1 MFRLV
6 VACAGV
12 ALLCAAAYFVSS
24 PLLASYT
31 PGYDV
36 RTFLAALAL
45 IASLAA
51 LVVSLQT
58 MRSNAGLRADL
69 HILARSLDL
78 ALKQVVTRSD
88 KHAANFGEIASSVSN
103 EVERLADRVA
113 VQADAD
119 ERAAPS
125 NVVPHPAARRV
136 KPPLQAA
143 VPAAPPSASDAEAA
157 YARAVTAGAFDISLQ
172 PIVSLADSI
181 AVGFEVF
188 ASLAL
193 EGGQRVDLRRPAEP
207 ATPSQAAAF
216 ERILFMT
223 AMQTGRKRLG
233 PASTNMPLHVA
244 LSEALLGDGKEFG
257 AVLETLQFYPDLA
270 RSLVL
275 SLPASVF
282 DSAQHRQA
290 LDLLSSR
297 GVPLA
302 AEGWFEDGQEA
313 APSGLSF
320 IKIQANRLLDREKT
334 RRRYASGP
342 AIVEWA
348 ARQKVTILA
357 IDVMSD
363 EDAVT
368 LLDLGVELMTG
379 PRFGGPKRLK
389 AEDGKPRLAQV

>member
-24 PLLASYT
+24 PLLAGYT
-31 PGYDV
+31 AGYDV

-45 IASLAA
+45 IASLVA

-58 MRSNAGLRADL
+58 MRSNVSLRADL

-88 KHAANFGEIASSVSN
+88 RHAANFGEIATSVSN

-119 ERAAPS
+119 ERTGPS
-125 NVVPHPAARRV
+125 NVVPHPAARRA
-136 KPPLQAA
+136 KAGQAA
-143 VPAAPPSASDAEAA
+143 APTAGDAEAA
-157 YARAVTAGAFDISLQ
+157 YARAVTAGAFDLSLQ
-172 PIVSLADSI
+172 PIVSLAGSV

-193 EGGQRVDLRRPAEP
+193 EGGQRIDMRRPAEP
-207 ATPSQAAAF
+207 AAPGQAAAF

-233 PASTNMPLHVA
+233 SASANMPLHVA
-244 LSEALLGDGKEFG
+244 LSEALLGDGREFG
-257 AVLETLQFYPDLA
+257 AVLETLQFYPDLTK
-270 RSLVL
+270 SLVL
-275 SLPASVF
+275 SLPAPVF

-290 LDLLSSR
+290 LDLLSAR

-302 AEGWFEDGQEA
+302 AEGWLEDGQEVAQA
-313 APSGLSF
+313 ALSF
-320 IKIQANRLLDREKT
+320 VKITANRLLDRDKS
-334 RRRYASGP
+334 RRKYLSGP

-348 ARQKVTILA
+348 AREKVTIIA
-357 IDVMSD
+357 TEVSSD

-368 LLDLGVELMTG
+368 LLGLGVELMAG
-379 PRFGGPKRLK
+379 PRFGGPRRLK
-389 AEDGKPRLAQV
+389 AEDSKARLAQV

>member
-24 PLLASYT
+24 PLLAGYT

-45 IASLAA
+45 IASLVA

-58 MRSNAGLRADL
+58 MRSNVSLRADL

-88 KHAANFGEIASSVSN
+88 RHAANFGEIATSVSN
-103 EVERLADRVA
+103 EVERLAHRVA

-119 ERAAPS
+119 ERTGPS
-125 NVVPHPAARRV
+125 NVVPHPAARRTKAV
-136 KPPLQAA
+136 QAA
-143 VPAAPPSASDAEAA
+143 APTAGDAEAA
-157 YARAVTAGAFDISLQ
+157 YARAVTAGAFDLSLQ
-172 PIVSLADSI
+172 PIVSLAGSV

-193 EGGQRVDLRRPAEP
+193 EGGQRIDMRRPAEP
-207 ATPSQAAAF
+207 AAPGQAAAF

-233 PASTNMPLHVA
+233 SASANMPLHVA
-244 LSEALLGDGKEFG
+244 LSEALLGDGREFG
-257 AVLETLQFYPDLA
+257 AVLETLQFYPDLTK
-270 RSLVL
+270 SLVL
-275 SLPASVF
+275 SLPAPVF

-290 LDLLSSR
+290 LDLLSAR

-302 AEGWFEDGQEA
+302 AEGWLEDGQEVAQA
-313 APSGLSF
+313 ALSF
-320 IKIQANRLLDREKT
+320 VKITANRLLDRDKS
-334 RRRYASGP
+334 RRKYLSGP

-348 ARQKVTILA
+348 AREKVTIIA
-357 IDVMSD
+357 TEVSSD

-368 LLDLGVELMTG
+368 LLDLGVELMAG
-379 PRFGGPKRLK
+379 PRFGGPRRLK
-389 AEDGKPRLAQV
+389 AEDGKARLAQL